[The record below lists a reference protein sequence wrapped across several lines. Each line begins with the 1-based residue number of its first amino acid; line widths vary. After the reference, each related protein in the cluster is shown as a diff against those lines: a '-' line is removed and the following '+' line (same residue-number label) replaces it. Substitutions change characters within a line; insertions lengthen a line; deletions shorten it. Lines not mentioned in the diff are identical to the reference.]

1 MLQTDAL
8 ILLIHSLTPAEKKK
22 FKSTRRSGDYTRL
35 YEIIETSGTAS
46 STEIKSKFEKE
57 VQASFPA
64 TVNYLYKV
72 VLDTLLHLREQQD
85 SHYSL
90 FNHILKARILFEKSL
105 FEEAL
110 SILNWVKKKALQQQN
125 TIAQLFASRLELE
138 YLLFLNLPDL
148 SERDLL
154 NKHFQ
159 INEILKDIRKVNE
172 HSSLYELLRHR
183 LLYKGNIRSQKQKDA
198 LNDLV
203 ISEMSLNAN
212 HKDIF
217 EIKKNH
223 LLFQSNYLIGI
234 GDYRSALHSFK
245 ELNSLFEK
253 NTAFWSSQPFYYV
266 AVIEGILDNLRSM
279 KSYDEMPYYLERL
292 QSIPAQTEGLQ
303 NQVQTLTF
311 LYRMIPYL
319 DRGDFAS
326 AQTLAENSLPE
337 RSSSVSIST
346 RAELSLYRSLIQLG
360 LKNYKKAQR
369 SLLSEIVRGHDIYIL
384 PVYRTLRL
392 VHLIIH
398 YHLGDMDLVHFEARS
413 LRREITKV
421 EKAYRAEQLILSY
434 LSREKKILLPKD
446 REKMWKKYEPLL
458 EELRGDVYE
467 KQLLKTFDFTAWL
480 ESDIRRMDLG
490 VVLGSRSK

>member
-8 ILLIHSLTPAEKKK
+8 ILLIHNLSPAEKKK
-22 FKSTRRSGDYTRL
+22 FKASRRTGDYTRL
-35 YEIIETSGTAS
+35 YDIIESSGTAS
-46 STEIKSKFEKE
+46 SQEIKTHFEKE
-57 VQASFPA
+57 GKASFPA

-72 VLDTLLHLREQQD
+72 LLDTLLHLREQQD
-85 SHYSL
+85 SHYAL
-90 FNHILKARILFEKSL
+90 FNQILKARILFEKSL

-110 SILNWVKKKALQQQN
+110 SLLHLAKKKALLQQN
-125 TIAQLFASRLELE
+125 TVAQLYASRMELE

-203 ISEMSLNAN
+203 ISEMSLNSS

-234 GDYRSALHSFK
+234 GDHRSALHSFK
-245 ELNSLFEK
+245 ELNALFEK
-253 NTAFWSSQPFYYV
+253 NPLFWSSQPFYYV
-266 AVIEGILDNLRSM
+266 SVIEGILDNLRSIGR
-279 KSYDEMPYYLERL
+279 YEEMPYYLDRL
-292 QSIPAQTEGLQ
+292 RSLPVNTEGLQ
-303 NQVQTLTF
+303 NQILALNF
-311 LYRMIPYL
+311 LYEIIPHL
-319 DRGDFAS
+319 DKGQFTD
-326 AQTLAENSLPE
+326 AQALAEKHLPDLSPSISL
-337 RSSSVSIST
+337 ST
-346 RAELSLYRSLIQLG
+346 RAELSLYLSLIHLG
-360 LKNYKKAQR
+360 TKNYKKAQKT
-369 SLLSEIVRGHDIYIL
+369 LLNEIVRGNDIYIL

-398 YHLGDMDLVHFEARS
+398 YHLGDTDLVHFEARS
-413 LRREITKV
+413 IRRDIAKA
-421 EKAYRAEQLILSY
+421 EKAYRVEQLILTY
-434 LSREKKILLPKD
+434 LSREKKILLSKE

-480 ESDIRRMDLG
+480 EADIRRVELREVMKERKL
-490 VVLGSRSK
+490 